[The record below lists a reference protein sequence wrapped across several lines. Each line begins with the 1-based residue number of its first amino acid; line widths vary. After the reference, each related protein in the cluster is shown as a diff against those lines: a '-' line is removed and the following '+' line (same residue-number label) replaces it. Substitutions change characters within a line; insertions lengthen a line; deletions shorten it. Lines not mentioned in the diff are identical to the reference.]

1 MKRCGAVF
9 NLVGLSVKRVLDVCV
24 SLSGLLLAF
33 PVMIAVAILI
43 KIDSKGPVFYRGI
56 RAGRYGR
63 TFRIFKFRTMVD
75 GAEGKGGPSTAL
87 NDARLTR
94 LGRALRKG
102 KIDELPQLFNILAGD
117 MSVVGPRP
125 QVEMYTNLYTAE
137 EKAILSVRP
146 GLTDYASLRYLDMD
160 LVLGNHNVDEKYR
173 TEIEPEKNRLRLKY
187 VRERTLLVDA
197 MILFQTALLLL
208 GGHSRWNTKNLDQPT

>member
-1 MKRCGAVF
+1 
-9 NLVGLSVKRVLDVCV
+9 VGLSVKRVLDVCV

-146 GLTDYASLRYLDMD
+146 GLTDYASLRYLDLD

>member
-1 MKRCGAVF
+1 
-9 NLVGLSVKRVLDVCV
+9 
-24 SLSGLLLAF
+24 
-33 PVMIAVAILI
+33 
-43 KIDSKGPVFYRGI
+43 
-56 RAGRYGR
+56 
-63 TFRIFKFRTMVD
+63 
-75 GAEGKGGPSTAL
+75 
-87 NDARLTR
+87 
-94 LGRALRKG
+94 
-102 KIDELPQLFNILAGD
+102 
-117 MSVVGPRP
+117 
-125 QVEMYTNLYTAE
+125 MYTNLYTAE

-146 GLTDYASLRYLDMD
+146 GLTEYASLRYLDMD

>member
-1 MKRCGAVF
+1 
-9 NLVGLSVKRVLDVCV
+9 VGLSVKRVLDVCV

-43 KIDSKGPVFYRGI
+43 KFDSKGPVFYRGI